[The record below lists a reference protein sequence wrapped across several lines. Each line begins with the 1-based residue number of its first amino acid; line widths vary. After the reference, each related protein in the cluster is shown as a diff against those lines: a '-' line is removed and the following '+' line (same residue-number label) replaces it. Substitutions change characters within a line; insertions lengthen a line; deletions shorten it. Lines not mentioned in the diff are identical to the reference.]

1 MPGASERSRRVNVLN
16 ANWMPDS
23 DGGDGRFEIMI
34 MTEDDER
41 YVIPISPASI
51 TAVVALAT
59 AETTLVWDPTNRTL
73 IAANIVGTMPWTV
86 RDEPTTP

>member
-1 MPGASERSRRVNVLN
+1 MPGASERSRRVKVLN
-16 ANWMPDS
+16 ANWVPDS

-41 YVIPISPASI
+41 YAIPISPASI

-59 AETTLVWDPTNRTL
+59 AETTLAWDPTNRTL

-86 RDEPTTP
+86 GDDPTTT